1 MAMPALLPRYTV
13 DQVGELPEYPGV
25 RYELLDGLLLVSPAP
40 GSVHAVVTSRI
51 ISMLMGAIPEDVA
64 FVASPGEL
72 RVEPFTSL
80 MPDVLVYPA
89 KFGLGPPWTDIVE
102 WLLAVEIVSPSS
114 AVYDRDYKR
123 RAYLP
128 LGVQEYWVVDPM
140 QRTIEVSRSLDEAP
154 RVERR
159 VFLYDVPGSTRR
171 VQIEVARVF
180 RAVRGLIR
188 A

>member
-13 DQVGELPEYPGV
+13 DQVDGLPEYPGI

-40 GSVHAVVTSRI
+40 ASVHAVITSRI
-51 ISMLMGAIPEDVA
+51 ISMLMGGIPEEHA
-64 FVASPGEL
+64 YVASPGEL
-72 RVEPFTSL
+72 RLEPFTSL
-80 MPDVLVYPA
+80 VPDVLVYPV
-89 KFGLGPPWTDIVE
+89 KFGLGAPWKDITE

-123 RAYLP
+123 RAYLT

-140 QRTIEVSRSLDEAP
+140 QRTVEVSRSLDEAP

-159 VFLYDVPGSTRR
+159 VFRYHVPGTTHC
-171 VQIEVARVF
+171 VPIEVPRVF

-188 A
+188 M